1 MKIESKIL
9 GTSTVVFIIA
19 LTNLVIP
26 FPRTQTTANILNALL
41 LFGVGGVCY
50 LLICIERKMMMG
62 SKIAKMFIIGS
73 TTIFIVISIVLFNF
87 PHIWFSNLLTVVWMF
102 MAGGGVFS
110 IYQTLL
116 RIVGKSL

>member
-26 FPRTQTTANILNALL
+26 FPRTQTTANILIALL

-62 SKIAKMFIIGS
+62 SKIAKMLIIGS
-73 TTIFIVISIVLFNF
+73 TIIFIVISIVLFNF
-87 PHIWFSNLLTVVWMF
+87 PHIWFSNLLIVVWMF